1 MKDENTK
8 NVRRKGVYLVVV
20 DGSHE
25 FTSSVD
31 AAASFANAEGG
42 YVALLN
48 VIEPMPVQNWQNI
61 EDRVRAE
68 MREHAEEMIWNA
80 AGQVVEANGN
90 MPMVFIEEGD
100 NSDIIIKTIEE
111 NNNIVALVLAS
122 SATTSKP
129 GPLVSYFSGKGLARL
144 PVPLIIIPGHLG
156 DK

>member
-8 NVRRKGVYLVVV
+8 NIRRKGVYLVVV

-25 FTSSVD
+25 FIASVD
-31 AAASFANAEGG
+31 AAAGFANAEGG

-80 AGQVVEANGN
+80 AGQVVESNGS

-111 NNNIVALVLAS
+111 NKNIVALVLAS